1 MKYNELNWG
10 QMEAIVNKLGGMEGV
25 ARFLSG
31 ETVVKAI
38 EQTFKVWKTIKLGT
52 HKDVNALKKAITK
65 AGCKIG
71 DWANDML
78 GKEAFTIAPTEQEI
92 DLVVVTVGELGFK
105 NGAKYSDIC
114 QRAQEL
120 GLELCPNEV
129 GPQLRLQYKDQ
140 PKGEWLRIAMEPIT
154 DSGGDRF
161 IFRVAHG
168 VNDLWLYWNYGNP
181 GHVWDAGL
189 RFVFV
194 LRKKN

>member
-1 MKYNELNWG
+1 
-10 QMEAIVNKLGGMEGV
+10 
-25 ARFLSG
+25 
-31 ETVVKAI
+31 
-38 EQTFKVWKTIKLGT
+38 
-52 HKDVNALKKAITK
+52 LKKAITK

-161 IFRVAHG
+161 IFKVGHG
-168 VNDLWLYWNYGNP
+168 VNDLWLDWNDGDP
-181 GHVWDAGL
+181 GIVWNADN